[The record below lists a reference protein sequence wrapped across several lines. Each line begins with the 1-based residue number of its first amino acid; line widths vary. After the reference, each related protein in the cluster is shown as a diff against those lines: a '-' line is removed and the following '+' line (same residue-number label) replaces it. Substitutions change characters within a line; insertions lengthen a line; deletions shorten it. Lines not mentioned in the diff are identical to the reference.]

1 MIINAMLT
9 YLHISIPTY
18 LSGNAIPGR
27 RSGKYHW
34 YTMTSRHGKTSM
46 RMSSRSFDKAGGQVS
61 RLHHCMYR
69 DLFSHYIHTY
79 SHDPIVSTLSTQRLQ
94 FSGCLDAANSNI
106 LEAPLYNN
114 RQIEDAWLFLLE
126 MRRRHKNRGKH
137 VQECARVLG
146 ASYNW
151 SIVLQGS
158 KKVLEALNDL
168 PQEVCTEILEG
179 ADAHELLR
187 SIYPQRRPRRDDWMN
202 TPSSLPANGWSDSD
216 PSWMGKDTPNGAG
229 TRDAWPDAAWPDAGR
244 TKNPFKAEGV
254 ATEWPDPPAQVPQ
267 TPGWGEGKVG
277 EYCKL
282 AIYMV

>member
-1 MIINAMLT
+1 MATAFDGARCGDAPACHTALAGWKCTQKDMELMIINAMLT

-146 ASYNW
+146 AF
-151 SIVLQGS
+151 LQLVHCASGF
-158 KKVLEALNDL
+158 
-168 PQEVCTEILEG
+168 QE
-179 ADAHELLR
+179 
-187 SIYPQRRPRRDDWMN
+187 S
-202 TPSSLPANGWSDSD
+202 
-216 PSWMGKDTPNGAG
+216 
-229 TRDAWPDAAWPDAGR
+229 
-244 TKNPFKAEGV
+244 
-254 ATEWPDPPAQVPQ
+254 
-267 TPGWGEGKVG
+267 PGGIE
-277 EYCKL
+277 
-282 AIYMV
+282 